1 MSVYLFLT
9 VENIKTVRSLTKE
22 CVSQVNGLRG
32 KCCVEASSIS
42 WDYCWLTDECLD
54 SIGSFASL
62 SLGVDRQVSYIV
74 CAYRQLVRKER
85 KRAKSSMTAWLLQE
99 VQYLLLVCL
108 FMSARI
114 SSHLSSTQA
123 NIELVEIFG
132 SFGGKARTVHQ
143 GPHRPKE
150 AEVEC

>member
-1 MSVYLFLT
+1 M
-9 VENIKTVRSLTKE
+9 
-22 CVSQVNGLRG
+22 
-32 KCCVEASSIS
+32 EASSIS
-42 WDYCWLTDECLD
+42 WDYCRLTDECLD

-62 SLGVDRQVSYIV
+62 SLGVNRQVSYIV
-74 CAYRQLVRKER
+74 CTYRQLVLEER
-85 KRAKSSMTAWLLQE
+85 KGANSSMTARLRS
-99 VQYLLLVCL
+99 VVSSACL
-108 FMSARI
+108 FLSACV

-132 SFGGKARTVHQ
+132 SFGGKARPVHQ